1 MHRLGGLAKALLIVL
16 AIVAVGQLVAVITT
30 SQVTDSAR
38 DFLESPRAAPDEDAF
53 DEDLAVNGFTSLISG
68 AATIAVI
75 VLSMIWLYRVASN
88 HRALGRQLSW
98 APGWGIGG
106 WFLPP
111 QLYIIP
117 LLMLRESWRAA
128 DPSVPPGSPE
138 WKQRGESPLIWVWFL
153 LYSVIPIVFLI
164 RGASQFRS
172 FTNDREDLAEYF
184 DEQIGLIVAQG
195 LIAVLAAVAWGLVV
209 REITRRHTQLT
220 GESTLR

>member
-16 AIVAVGQLVAVITT
+16 AIVAVGQLVAVLTT
-30 SQVTDSAR
+30 SQVTDAAR
-38 DFLESPRAAPDEDAF
+38 DFLRTGDEDAF
-53 DEDLAVNGFTSLISG
+53 DEDLAVNGFTSLVSG

-75 VLSMIWLYRVASN
+75 VLSMIWLYRVAAN
-88 HRALGRQLSW
+88 HRALGRQLTW

-138 WKQRGESPLIWVWFL
+138 WKQRGESPLIWIWFL

-184 DEQIGLIVAQG
+184 DDQIGLIVAQG

-209 REITRRHTQLT
+209 RDITRRHTQLT
-220 GESTLR
+220 GESSLR